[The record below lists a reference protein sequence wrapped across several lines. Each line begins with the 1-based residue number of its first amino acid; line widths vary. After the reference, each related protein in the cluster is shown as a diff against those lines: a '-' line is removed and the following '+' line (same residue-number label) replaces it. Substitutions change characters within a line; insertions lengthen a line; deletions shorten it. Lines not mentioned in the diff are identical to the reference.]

1 MSSLLYLHLRK
12 LTIERV
18 MAVVVTRANGDVEG
32 DFGKVWLV
40 VFANLFEC
48 L

>member
-1 MSSLLYLHLRK
+1 MSSLLYLHLRE

-18 MAVVVTRANGDVEG
+18 MAIIVARADGDVEG
-32 DFGKVWLV
+32 DLGNIKLV

-48 L
+48 I